1 MVRISPAFIFRLSFS
16 LERGRSN
23 FGKSVTKLTNSL
35 FVILSMV
42 IVESELRG
50 LVSDPCKM
58 KTEININ
65 ENIFNSAYLIFD

>member
-1 MVRISPAFIFRLSFS
+1 MERISPAFIFRLSLS

-42 IVESELRG
+42 IVESEFEG
-50 LVSDPCKM
+50 FVSDPCKM
-58 KTEININ
+58 ETEINTN
-65 ENIFNSAYLIFD
+65 ENIFNAAYLIFD